1 MITTTIVVIVLSL
14 VYTCNS
20 YKSTYIH
27 YIYINSSVYGKI
39 KYEQRFHKE
48 RLIMKKA
55 WLVSF
60 IRLPLLLLIM
70 SLMSLLLNIPFPFS
84 PDIAVIYFMIA
95 NLLSLYLMTRLLHSE
110 GRSIWDVIDFQR
122 DRLGKDL
129 LWGLLWIFVLF
140 IPFAAAVNGVAFLI
154 FGTDYLNQFEVI
166 FTGDLANNPLTT
178 PVWLRWVGAIVA
190 LFFPFIN
197 APIEEIMYRGYAQP

>member
-1 MITTTIVVIVLSL
+1 MITTTIVVVILSL

-39 KYEQRFHKE
+39 KYEQCFHKE

-84 PDIAVIYFMIA
+84 PDIAVIYIIIP
-95 NLLSLYLMTRLLHSE
+95 NIISLYLITLLLQSE
-110 GRSIWDVIDFQR
+110 GRPIWKVIDFHR
-122 DRLGKDL
+122 AGLG
-129 LWGLLWIFVLF
+129 
-140 IPFAAAVNGVAFLI
+140 
-154 FGTDYLNQFEVI
+154 
-166 FTGDLANNPLTT
+166 
-178 PVWLRWVGAIVA
+178 IVC
-190 LFFPFIN
+190 
-197 APIEEIMYRGYAQP
+197 